1 MSPTKQSLSTKSSC
15 SISQNVPRFSSSP
28 FQQLSP
34 NAQVSL
40 CSTTPYPSL
49 QSLPPTRSPPGG
61 TFFFHPEQYLPR
73 FLNTQGPLLP
83 SVCFI
88 PSRFKDLFLFLFL
101 TPSLSSARKAI
112 SPSLLPFPLR
122 SRSAPTH
129 PSDLGSEVTSS
140 KKSSLFPTPQTGC
153 IILSYPHMAP
163 CFPVKPLS
171 HHEQIGVCGNHGVI
185 PVSSV

>member
-1 MSPTKQSLSTKSSC
+1 MSQGSHPHPSSGFLPMPRCHSLPFFTKSTTHTLAPWGH
-15 SISQNVPRFSSSP
+15 IL
-28 FQQLSP
+28 LSP
-34 NAQVSL
+34 RAVFTSVFEHPRPSPAL
-40 CSTTPYPSL
+40 CVLHS
-49 QSLPPTRSPPGG
+49 
-61 TFFFHPEQYLPR
+61 FKI
-73 FLNTQGPLLP
+73 QG
-83 SVCFI
+83 F
-88 PSRFKDLFLFLFL
+88 FLFLFL

-129 PSDLGSEVTSS
+129 PLDLGSEVMSS

-185 PVSSV
+185 PVSRV